1 MMRFTPI
8 AQCLFARRNVG
19 LSTFVDTAER
29 QDISGGAD
37 RAGVRNT
44 LNESYGFAHCARGLI
59 DEESG
64 VWIGDVVRTTFSHLS
79 RGLRTIDAEMTVAD
93 CAARS
98 IPTV

>member
-1 MMRFTPI
+1 MRSSPI
-8 AQCLFARRNVG
+8 VQCLSARHNFG
-19 LSTFVDTAER
+19 PNQFGDAADE
-29 QDISGGAD
+29 QDVSGYAD
-37 RAGVRNT
+37 CLGVRNT
-44 LNESYGFAHCARGLI
+44 LNENYSFAHSVRGLI

-64 VWIGDVVRTTFSHLS
+64 VWGGDVVRTTFSHLS